1 MRNRWSNDEAQGKT
15 PIELLIYVSRLIGA
29 DSDLVLW
36 GGGNTSLKLVE
47 PDFRHRSTRVLRV
60 KGSGSDLK
68 VIGPQH
74 FPGVRLEDVLTLFHR
89 EAMSD
94 EEMVAYLEHTLMETA
109 SARPSIETL
118 LHAFIPDAVVLHS
131 HADAICSLTNTDRG
145 VKAVAEALGRRVAIV
160 PYRRPGFRLAQEVGQ
175 VRGAQS
181 DLQGVV
187 LMNHGLVTWAES
199 AREAYEIHIDL
210 VQKAEEYARRRRGG
224 RRSFGAAVPRLPGNE
239 REQIAAELAPV
250 LRGQASSDRR
260 VVLRYDA
267 GDDVLDFLASSDSR
281 ELSQIGPATPD
292 HLLNTKRLPL
302 FLDVDRGTDV
312 GEFTRRAEQAFA
324 DYRERYVQYVDR
336 YNTAGYPLL
345 DPNPRVILVPGLGMW
360 TTGID
365 SRRALIAGEIY
376 HHTIGAM
383 GAAQAVGR
391 YQSLSEQDAFDAEY
405 WPLELYK
412 LSLLPPEQELARR
425 VALVTGAGG
434 GIGRAIAERLAA
446 AGAHVAVTDVDG
458 AAAERVVGEIV
469 AARGA
474 GRAFGLILDVTNEN
488 SVRDA
493 FERAVLAYG
502 GLDVLVSN
510 AGIALPSSIHEM
522 ALHDWQRS
530 FDVNATGHF
539 LVSREAVKVM
549 RRQGLGGSII
559 YVATKNVP
567 APGKDFG
574 AYSAAKAA
582 QTQLARVL
590 AIENG
595 DAGIRVNVLHPDA
608 VFRGTNLWS
617 PEVREQR
624 ARAHGI
630 SVDQIEDFYRQRNL
644 LGVSVLPED
653 VAEAALFFAS
663 DRSSRTTGATLAVDG
678 GVREA
683 FPR

>member
-36 GGGNTSLKLVE
+36 GGGNTSLKLDE

-94 EEMVAYLEHTLMETA
+94 EEMVAYLEHTLTETA
-109 SARPSIETL
+109 SPRPSIETL
-118 LHAFIPDAVVLHS
+118 LHAFIPAAVVLHS

-145 VKAVAEALGRRVAIV
+145 VETVAEALGGRVAIV

-175 VRGAQS
+175 AGEAQS

-210 VQKAEEYARRRRGG
+210 VEKAEEYARRRRGG
-224 RRSFGAAVPRLPGNE
+224 RRSFGDAVRRLPAKE
-239 REQIAAELAPV
+239 REHIAAELSPV

-302 FLDVDRGTDV
+302 FLDVDHGTDV
-312 GEFTRRAEQAFA
+312 GELTTKAEQAFA
-324 DYRERYVQYVDR
+324 DYRERYVEYVDR

-376 HHTIGAM
+376 HHTIGVM
-383 GAAQAVGR
+383 GAAQAAGR
-391 YQSLSEQDAFDAEY
+391 YQSLSEQDAFEAEY

-446 AGAHVAVTDVDG
+446 AGAHVVVTDIDNG
-458 AAAERVVGEIV
+458 AADHVAEEIV

-474 GRAFGLILDVTNEN
+474 GRAIGLILDVTNED

-493 FERAVLAYG
+493 FERAVLTFG

-617 PEVREQR
+617 QELRAQR

-663 DRSSRTTGATLAVDG
+663 DRPSRTTGATLAVDG